1 MNGFVSHQ
9 NHNSISAY
17 LPNQVWAPYPTTRFP
32 GKLNL
37 FFKCCPIHLTNARN
51 SVIISM
57 NIYLFS
63 QEIFLIC
70 QNTQHLHRCS
80 THKGIRQ
87 TRTCVKKLWFVLAT
101 NRTADKIKS
110 ITWNPIKIVALIT
123 KENFTSFLYFST

>member
-1 MNGFVSHQ
+1 MNGFVSHW
-9 NHNSISAY
+9 HHDSISY
-17 LPNQVWAPYPTTRFP
+17 LPNQVRAPYPTTRFP

-37 FFKCCPIHLTNARN
+37 FFKCCPTHLTNARN

-70 QNTQHLHRCS
+70 QNTRHLHRRS
-80 THKGIRQ
+80 THKGIWDTDLRQ
-87 TRTCVKKLWFVLAT
+87 QVMVRTCNKR
-101 NRTADKIKS
+101 NGRQKIKS
-110 ITWNPIKIVALIT
+110 ITWSPIKIVALIT